1 MSKSYKW
8 IIDKSFDF
16 CFGHRVWSQALDT
29 KYSLDGCLACRH
41 LHGHQGKVKL
51 FLGANE
57 LHKGMVTDF
66 KHTNIFKK
74 WLDDIMDHKFIIDRN
89 DPLFPVECSELY
101 LNDAN
106 DPLFPHEC
114 SELLQEGVNWIN
126 SESIIRND
134 KYKYWTPNMEYIES
148 LGSSMVQDMKYS
160 PEMVQAIMEKY
171 EGLIIVDFIPTSENL
186 CKWWYEVANKML
198 NGLGIDVVAV
208 EYWETPKSHCR
219 YDGSL

>member
-1 MSKSYKW
+1 MNNKKQYNW
-8 IIDKSFDF
+8 VIDKSFDF
-16 CFGHRVWSQALDT
+16 CFGHRVHNQSLNT

-57 LHKGMVTDF
+57 LAKGMVTDF

-74 WLDDIMDHKFIIDRN
+74 WLDDVMDHKFIIDMN
-89 DPLFPVECSELY
+89 DPLINSLCSEMLFEDSLDDALSNTIRDKDY
-101 LNDAN
+101 GYIRFSENYVEEVLATSDFHHLNN
-106 DPLFPHEC
+106 G
-114 SELLQEGVNWIN
+114 Q
-126 SESIIRND
+126 
-134 KYKYWTPNMEYIES
+134 K
-148 LGSSMVQDMKYS
+148 
-160 PEMVQAIMEKY
+160 QAIMEKY
-171 EGLIIVDFIPTSENL
+171 EGLILVDFIPTSENL

-219 YDGSL
+219 YQPE

>member
-1 MSKSYKW
+1 MSNNHKW
-8 IIDKSFDF
+8 TIDKQFDF

-57 LHKGMVTDF
+57 LEKGMVTDF

-89 DPLFPVECSELY
+89 DPLFSNLAG
-101 LNDAN
+101 DI
-106 DPLFPHEC
+106 
-114 SELLQEGVNWIN
+114 LLTPDESLSWYENLMINYN
-126 SESIIRND
+126 SEYGYAIPDLDHITDNLSKLNISD
-134 KYKYWTPNMEYIES
+134 AQK
-148 LGSSMVQDMKYS
+148 
-160 PEMVQAIMEKY
+160 QAIYEKY
-171 EGLIIVDFIPTSENL
+171 EGLVIVDFVPTSENL

-219 YDGSL
+219 YSE

>member
-1 MSKSYKW
+1 MNNKKQYNW
-8 IIDKSFDF
+8 VIDKSFDF
-16 CFGHRVWSQALDT
+16 CFGHRVHNQSLNT

-57 LHKGMVTDF
+57 LAKGMVTDF

-74 WLDDIMDHKFIIDRN
+74 WLDDAMDHKFIIDMN
-89 DPLFPVECSELY
+89 DPLINSLCSEMLFEDSLDDALSNTIRDKDY
-101 LNDAN
+101 GYIRFSENYVEEVLATSDFHHLNN
-106 DPLFPHEC
+106 G
-114 SELLQEGVNWIN
+114 Q
-126 SESIIRND
+126 
-134 KYKYWTPNMEYIES
+134 K
-148 LGSSMVQDMKYS
+148 
-160 PEMVQAIMEKY
+160 QAIMEKY
-171 EGLIIVDFIPTSENL
+171 EGLILVDFIPTSENL

-219 YDGSL
+219 YQPE